1 MIIVYKIF
9 GQLTMLKNTQSKLI
23 KNVLQIRFYTL
34 NEGST
39 TTTGFFVFFRS
50 KTKNKK
56 LLIWGFLIKWKEEM
70 ENKFFETIFAK
81 YHSRIGRISQ
91 KGCDFQI
98 NKKDAK

>member
-1 MIIVYKIF
+1 
-9 GQLTMLKNTQSKLI
+9 
-23 KNVLQIRFYTL
+23 
-34 NEGST
+34 
-39 TTTGFFVFFRS
+39 
-50 KTKNKK
+50 
-56 LLIWGFLIKWKEEM
+56 M